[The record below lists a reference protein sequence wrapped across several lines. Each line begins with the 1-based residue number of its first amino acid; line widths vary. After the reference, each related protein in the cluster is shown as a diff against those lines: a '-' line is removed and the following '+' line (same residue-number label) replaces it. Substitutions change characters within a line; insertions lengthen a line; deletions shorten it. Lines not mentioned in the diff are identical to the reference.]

1 MSFQEVMRGKEPIE
15 AVTFSLIEAKKRES
29 EDLDQ
34 LIQNF
39 IANGGKITDCD
50 SGKVALDFSTMPALI
65 NEFSGKL
72 DIDRAEKLAKKSRKK
87 EEVETDL
94 ARFDTSKVRTRNR
107 SPYGQNIKKTSSGRY
122 QVSIANFHD
131 TFDTEELAKAARDH
145 RRKVMG
151 LPPAEY

>member
-1 MSFQEVMRGKEPIE
+1 MSFQEVMRGREPIE
-15 AVTFSLIEAKKRES
+15 AVTFSLIESKKLES
-29 EDLDQ
+29 NELEKLTQ
-34 LIQNF
+34 EFL
-39 IANGGKITDCD
+39 AGGGKITDCD
-50 SGKVALDFSTMPALI
+50 SGKVALDFSVVPALI

-87 EEVETDL
+87 EDIENDL
-94 ARFDTSKVRTRNR
+94 ARFDTSKVRNRNR
-107 SPYGQNIKKTSSGRY
+107 SPHGQNIKKTPSGKY

-151 LPPAEY
+151 LKPAEY